1 MDYKKTATEIVQ
13 NIGGKENISSL
24 THCITRV
31 RFKLKDNSK
40 ASAEA
45 VKKIDGVINV
55 IEQGGHAVTLT
66 TRHHFDR
73 PGTYFPVLRVSSQR
87 EGNAETPFTRVQNL
101 GRVRVVVE

>member
-13 NIGGKENISSL
+13 NIGGRENISSL

-55 IEQGGHAVTLT
+55 IEQGGQFQVVIGNEVEDVFNAV
-66 TRHHFDR
+66 
-73 PGTYFPVLRVSSQR
+73 
-87 EGNAETPFTRVQNL
+87 EGL
-101 GRVRVVVE
+101 

>member
-1 MDYKKTATEIVQ
+1 MDYKKTASEIVEK
-13 NIGGKENISSL
+13 IGGKENIASL

-55 IEQGGHAVTLT
+55 IEQGGQFQVVIGNEVEDVFSAVQDVTVLSAQPSTLLKRMT
-66 TRHHFDR
+66 SR
-73 PGTYFPVLRVSSQR
+73 
-87 EGNAETPFTRVQNL
+87 
-101 GRVRVVVE
+101 

>member
-45 VKKIDGVINV
+45 VPII
-55 IEQGGHAVTLT
+55 IIVTIMRVLSIVFIWYHVLWACLLCNAKNMPHVT
-66 TRHHFDR
+66 VFVCKDR
-73 PGTYFPVLRVSSQR
+73 Y
-87 EGNAETPFTRVQNL
+87 NI
-101 GRVRVVVE
+101 

>member
-40 ASAEA
+40 AQKQLRKLTALSMSSSR
-45 VKKIDGVINV
+45 VDSSRSLS
-55 IEQGGHAVTLT
+55 VTK
-66 TRHHFDR
+66 
-73 PGTYFPVLRVSSQR
+73 
-87 EGNAETPFTRVQNL
+87 
-101 GRVRVVVE
+101 